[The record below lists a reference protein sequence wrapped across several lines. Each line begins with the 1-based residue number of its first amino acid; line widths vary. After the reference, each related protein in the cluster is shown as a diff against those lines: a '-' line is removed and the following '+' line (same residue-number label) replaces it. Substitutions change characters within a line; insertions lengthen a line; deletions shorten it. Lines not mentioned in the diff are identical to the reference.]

1 MKRAFFSLAIVAGM
15 IAAPAIAS
23 AAPLSERLA
32 AFNASLSAMPCATD
46 SDCEAR
52 ALSFGIDP
60 ELLSA
65 IFDCENGD
73 ETACDYVDENTN

>member
-1 MKRAFFSLAIVAGM
+1 
-15 IAAPAIAS
+15 
-23 AAPLSERLA
+23 
-32 AFNASLSAMPCATD
+32 MPCATD

-60 ELLSA
+60 ELLDA
-65 IFDCENGD
+65 VFDCENGD